1 MSLHG
6 LSAATINFKQVFT
19 NHKIVFCL
27 MDTEFLFL
35 VGFVHLPAAEI
46 LISLTFFQYETL
58 PPINIKAAF
67 CCQVVKND
75 F

>member
-27 MDTEFLFL
+27 METEFLFL

-46 LISLTFFQYETL
+46 LISCNLL
-58 PPINIKAAF
+58 PGSL
-67 CCQVVKND
+67 CCWNTKIERTYNA
-75 F
+75 